1 MSKEIEKKNKS
12 DRTERITVR
21 LSPENKRYLNN
32 LKTQFEF
39 ESFEDLI
46 MSFVNEQF
54 EHIESKKTYIDTDGE
69 CLNVLKHLN
78 KFSTNLNQL
87 AKIANKNGKLSD
99 SEMNK
104 FKNYQTQLI
113 KARNH
118 LSKNVMILKGKL

>member
-21 LSPENKRYLNN
+21 LSPENKAYLND
-32 LKTQFEF
+32 LKVLNDFENY
-39 ESFEDLI
+39 EELI
-46 MSFVNEQF
+46 MSFVNNQF
-54 EHIESKKTYIDTDGE
+54 ELIEKKKKYIDTNGE
-69 CLNVLKHLN
+69 CLNVLNHLN

-99 SEMNK
+99 SEMKK

-118 LSKNVMILKGKL
+118 LSKNVTILKGKL

>member
-54 EHIESKKTYIDTDGE
+54 EYIESKKKYIDTNGE

-104 FKNYQTQLI
+104 FKNYQSQLI

-118 LSKNVMILKGKL
+118 LSKNVTILKGKL

>member
-1 MSKEIEKKNKS
+1 MNKEIEKKNKS

-54 EHIESKKTYIDTDGE
+54 EHIESKKIYIDTNGE